1 MSEEFEH
8 FEYAK
13 LNEKDAA
20 ATIEENRYA
29 QNCLF
34 PESLRGLRLDQALSA
49 LLPEYS
55 RSQLQKWLKDGQLQ
69 LWDRDLQAIHPKANS
84 KDHAVAFFSLQWNAL
99 ALGSG
104 HNPAQDLPLTII
116 YEDNALLI
124 IDKPAGL
131 TVHPGAGQAD
141 GTLLNALLFHR
152 PALAELPRAGLVHR
166 LDKDTSGLLMVAKTP
181 AAQTALTRQ
190 LQEHSAQRQYFALVQ
205 GEMSGGGTVDKPL
218 GRHPRDRLRQT
229 VLDDGRPAI
238 THYRLSERLPGLTAL
253 TVQLETG
260 RTHQIRVHLSSIHH
274 PLVGD
279 TVYGAPLRGQWPPE
293 YRQAIQSFP
302 RQALHATA
310 LTLTHPD
317 AEEVLTFTSPLPKDL
332 LDLLEFLRG
341 FR

>member
-13 LNEKDAA
+13 LDEKDTA

-29 QNCLF
+29 QNCAF

-69 LWDRDLQAIHPKANS
+69 LFDAEGQAIAPKANS
-84 KDHAVAFFSLQWNAL
+84 KDHAVAFFSLQLAAVAAL
-99 ALGSG
+99 RDQG
-104 HNPAQDLPLTII
+104 QDLPLTII
-116 YEDNALLI
+116 YEDNELLI

-131 TVHPGAGQAD
+131 TVHPGAGQAA

-181 AAQTALTRQ
+181 AAQTSLTRQ

-205 GEMSGGGTVDKPL
+205 GEMSGGGTIDKAI
-218 GRHPRDRLRQT
+218 GRHPRDRLKQAVRE
-229 VLDDGRPAI
+229 DGREAI
-238 THYRLSERLPGLTAL
+238 THYRLVERFPGLTAL
-253 TVQLETG
+253 QVQLETG
-260 RTHQIRVHLSSIHH
+260 RTHQIRVHLASIHQ

-279 TVYGAPLRGQWPPE
+279 PLYGAPLRGQWPFD
-293 YRQAIQSFP
+293 YRQTIQSFP
-302 RQALHATA
+302 RQALHASA
-310 LTLTHPD
+310 LTLAHPD
-317 AEEVLTFTSPLPKDL
+317 TGIMMTFQSPLPKDINEL
-332 LDLLEFLRG
+332 LDFLRHY
-341 FR
+341 R